1 MRMSRLS
8 PPSISIQGSAP
19 HLLNFRGSNFTSPT
33 HSMNPTNPMMNM
45 GNNFGMGNPNMFPFN
60 SPQQMMLNFPLP
72 NFENNSNAADYQK
85 YILMII
91 NYYESHLNNMKNIIT
106 QQNEA
111 LNHERHINQ
120 V

>member
-1 MRMSRLS
+1 MSRLS

-45 GNNFGMGNPNMFPFN
+45 GNNFGMGNMNNMFPFN
-60 SPQQMMLNFPLP
+60 SPQQQMMFNLPLP
-72 NFENNSNAADYQK
+72 NFGENAGGAEYQK

-91 NYYESHLNNMKNIIT
+91 NYYDSHLNNMKNIIT

-111 LNHERHINQ
+111 FNHEKHINQ